1 MLFMLIFFTRRARKL
16 KSEILCDFEK
26 DWIAV
31 PGKWF
36 LFKKEVLNKDFLEK
50 KPGQNSRFC
59 LNFKFWD
66 DLSSWKI
73 LGFRG
78 SVIDFPE

>member
-1 MLFMLIFFTRRARKL
+1 M
-16 KSEILCDFEK
+16 S
-26 DWIAV
+26 
-31 PGKWF
+31 GKWF

-50 KPGQNSRFC
+50 KKRSKIRFC

>member
-1 MLFMLIFFTRRARKL
+1 MVRFMLFMLIFFTRRARKL

-50 KPGQNSRFC
+50 KKRSEIVVFVWT
-59 LNFKFWD
+59 LNFGMTLVVGKF
-66 DLSSWKI
+66 
-73 LGFRG
+73 
-78 SVIDFPE
+78 